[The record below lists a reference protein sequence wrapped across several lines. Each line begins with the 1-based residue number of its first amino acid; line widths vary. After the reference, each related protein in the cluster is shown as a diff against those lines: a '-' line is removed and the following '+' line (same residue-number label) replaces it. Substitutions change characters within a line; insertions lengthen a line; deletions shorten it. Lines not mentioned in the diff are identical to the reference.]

1 MPRYAFRRKAPSEP
15 LVKAL
20 VLIGGRGTRLRPLT
34 LSTPKP
40 LLPLANKPFLRYQLE
55 VLRGHVDEVIL
66 CAADPKPFKDEL
78 GSSVGGVK
86 LRYLSETQ
94 PLGTGGAVRN
104 AAAELSRER
113 EFLVLN
119 GDVLNNLAVRAF
131 LKAHRDARA
140 LATISLTRVAD
151 PSMYGLV
158 ETAKGGR
165 IARFIEKPS
174 PEEAV
179 GNTVN
184 AGAYIFDRRML
195 EHIVPG
201 KAVSLEREVFPAL
214 IGRGLHAWESSG
226 YWIDIG
232 TLDRY
237 LQVHLDLLAGR
248 TGLPLPKATRAS
260 LDGGRVAVGEGARV
274 DPSARFSGNVSLG
287 PRCRVDAGAMLRDC
301 VVLEGARIGP
311 NARVERCVVGPRC
324 TVGER
329 ASLMRATALAGGS
342 RVEAYSSL

>member
-1 MPRYAFRRKAPSEP
+1 M
-15 LVKAL
+15 KAL

-66 CAADPKPFKDEL
+66 CAADPAPFSREL
-78 GSSVGGVK
+78 GARASGLK
-86 LRYLSETQ
+86 LRYLSERQ

-104 AAAELSRER
+104 AAAALTRER

-119 GDVLNNLAVRAF
+119 GDVLNNLDVRAF
-131 LKAHRDARA
+131 VRAHREAKA
-140 LATISLTRVAD
+140 VATISLTRVAD

-174 PEEAV
+174 AEEAV

-184 AGAYIFDRRML
+184 AGAYIFDRGML
-195 EHIVPG
+195 DHIAPG
-201 KAVSLEREVFPAL
+201 RAVSLEREVFPAL

-248 TGLPLPKATRAS
+248 TGLPLPKGSRPS
-260 LDGGRVAVGEGARV
+260 LDGGRVAVGEDARV
-274 DPSARFSGNVSLG
+274 DATARFSGNVSLG
-287 PRCRVDAGAMLRDC
+287 RRCRVDAGAMLRDC
-301 VVLEGARIGP
+301 VVLDGARIGA

-329 ASLMRATALAGGS
+329 AALVRATALAGGS